1 MTAPADA
8 RLTLLDATM
17 LVMGGIVGA
26 GIFSNPYVV
35 ARLVGRG
42 ELMLIAWGIGG
53 VVALAGAFV
62 YAELAARHPARG
74 GHYAYMRDA
83 FHPAVAFM
91 FGWAILLVVQ
101 TGGIAAVAVTFA
113 RYFLAIVPLGVPDRV
128 VAVAALAAVT
138 AVNCAGLRAGN
149 TAQRTFMLLKIAAI
163 AAIVACGIVLLAR
176 GLGATAEMQHAAPSP
191 SNAWLALAAAL
202 TPVMFAYGGWQ
213 TASFAAAE
221 MRDPARDLARAM
233 VYGVLGVV
241 TLYLAVNAVF
251 IMALGARGLAGT
263 VVPAAAVVDHLS
275 PRAHLGAA
283 VIAGFVALSTLGFL
297 SQAMF
302 AVPRVY
308 QAMAADGLFFESVAR
323 VSPRTHVPTR
333 AIALQGTLA
342 AIVAAS
348 GTYEAIMSYVISV
361 DFIFYGLA
369 ALALFVFRARAHGAP
384 PAAGY
389 AIPGHPWT
397 TGFFMLASWGIVA
410 ATVHADPAHSLIGMT
425 FLLLGLPAYF
435 VWTRITRTR
444 TAARAAARAAA
455 HAAAHAAESAAR
467 GVGSPVGSSAVP
479 PGA

>member
-1 MTAPADA
+1 MADGADASAVAGTVEGVTVTAPTAA
-8 RLTLLDATM
+8 RLTLLDSTM

-26 GIFSNPYVV
+26 GIFSNPSVV
-35 ARLVGRG
+35 AKIVGRG
-42 ELMLIAWGIGG
+42 ELMLLAWGIGG
-53 VVALAGAFV
+53 IVALAGAFV

-128 VAVAALAAVT
+128 VAVAALATVT
-138 AVNCAGLRAGN
+138 TINCVGLRAGN
-149 TAQRTFMLLKIAAI
+149 AAQRTFMLLKIAAI

-176 GLGATAEMQHAAPSP
+176 GLGATNAMRAGAPP
-191 SNAWLALAAAL
+191 VSNVWMALAAAL

-233 VYGVLGVV
+233 LYGVLGVV
-241 TLYLAVNAVF
+241 ALYIAVNAVF
-251 IMALGARGLAGT
+251 ILALGAGGLAST
-263 VVPAAAVVDHLS
+263 IVPAAAVVDHLS

-308 QAMAADGLFFESVAR
+308 QAMAADGLFFDGVAR

-369 ALALFVFRARAHGAP
+369 ALALFVFRARAKGAP

-435 VWTRITRTR
+435 VWMRVRRRGTRASAPP
-444 TAARAAARAAA
+444 TA
-455 HAAAHAAESAAR
+455 
-467 GVGSPVGSSAVP
+467 SPIVP